1 MNAKKKICTQAVQ
14 LQGPCIEEISA
25 QATAGRPHKGD
36 NIPQSIGFPG
46 REEVTAVLLEK
57 TP

>member
-1 MNAKKKICTQAVQ
+1 MNAKKKICTLAVQ
-14 LQGPCIEEISA
+14 LQGPCIEISA

-36 NIPQSIGFPG
+36 NIPESIGFPG
-46 REEVTAVLLEK
+46 REEMRAALVEK